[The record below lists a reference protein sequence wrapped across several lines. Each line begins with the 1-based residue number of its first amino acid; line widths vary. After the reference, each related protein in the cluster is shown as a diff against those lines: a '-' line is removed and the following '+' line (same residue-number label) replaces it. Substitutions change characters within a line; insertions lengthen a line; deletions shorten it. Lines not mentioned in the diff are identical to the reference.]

1 MVMEWLS
8 ILPDEVWPVGG
19 HPMAGSEINGING
32 ADRYLFENAVYI
44 LTPPVHTP
52 EQVMQTLCE
61 VLTVTGARI
70 KIMDAVTHDSLVA
83 SVSHIPH
90 LAAVS
95 LVNLTGAEPE
105 KLVLA
110 AGGFRDTTRVASSS
124 PEVWRGILSTNRTA
138 VIAGLEQFIDGLE
151 QLRDALQENQTDI
164 LLEHLQKARD
174 IRKQIP
180 HGQKGLMPSIC
191 DVICIVPDRPGVIG
205 ELGRI
210 LGRHDI
216 NIADIEIL
224 RVREG
229 DGGTIRL
236 GVPTLEDGQQAVKAL
251 QSEGIK
257 AWVR

>member
-1 MVMEWLS
+1 
-8 ILPDEVWPVGG
+8 
-19 HPMAGSEINGING
+19 MAGSEINGING

-44 LTPPVHTP
+44 LTPPVQTP
-52 EQVMQTLCE
+52 EQVLQTLSE

-70 KIMDAVTHDSLVA
+70 KIMDAATHDRLVA
-83 SVSHIPH
+83 AVSHIPH

-95 LVNLTGAEPE
+95 LVNLTEAAPE
-105 KLVLA
+105 KLILA

-124 PEVWRGILSTNRTA
+124 PEVWQGILGTNRTA
-138 VIAGLEQFIDGLE
+138 VIAGLEQLIDGLE
-151 QLRDALQENQTDI
+151 QLRDALQENQTDT
-164 LLEHLQKARD
+164 LLEHLQRARD
-174 IRKQIP
+174 IRNQIP

-210 LGRHDI
+210 LGRHNI

-236 GVPTLEDGQQAVKAL
+236 GVPSLEDGQQSVKAL
-251 QSEGIK
+251 KSEGIK